1 MLVASVVIAG
11 GCGGGDG
18 SSGAVVSG
26 AVTAPAFSHLDGDTN
41 NPLDPLR
48 RNDTSAAAQ
57 PLANPA
63 AVAGYLRTAGSP
75 GDADPQARFA
85 SSADLDD
92 WYAVT
97 LAAGQAVNLVIHGT
111 EPDTDFDLFLTDAG
125 GSVVASSVNVND
137 AAADR
142 GNIETLQAP
151 ADGDF
156 LIHIAAV
163 QGAGNYVLRLG
174 NGVEALRTSG
184 LSVQGDFVPGQVI
197 VRFHDGMAPAGRGA
211 VTRAGLYRVPV
222 DRPVGASAGPR
233 AAADAGLRFASERA
247 RRKYRTIQHLKALR
261 RNPNVRWASL
271 NYRVTPLAT
280 TSDPKFDN
288 QQNLAAARFPEA
300 WTTVAAEAQRDVVV
314 AVVDTGVVRHPDLDG
329 NVNAAD
335 GYDFVQADGG
345 IDADP
350 TDPAPSGL
358 YHGIHVA
365 GTLAAVTDNDYLIAG
380 AAGTTNPVR
389 LMMVRAL
396 GANGGTEYDVLQAV
410 RYAAGLANDSGRLPA
425 RPAEVINLSLGG
437 GSGQL
442 GEAFREVRDQAGVI
456 LVAAAGN
463 AGVDSINVP
472 AIYDGVVAVGALA
485 PDGSRAGF
493 SNTGEDLDV
502 MAPGV
507 GIPGLGLNADGSP
520 TAFELDGTSM
530 ATPHVAAVAA
540 LMKAVWPRMTPDQF
554 DCALLA
560 GDLTDDL
567 GAAGWDRD
575 TGYGAI
581 DAADAVAAAVAYRSG
596 AASLEGRV
604 IAEPRV
610 LDFGSLLDVLT
621 LEVSAPCDA
630 GTTVSVSAS
639 TADGAD
645 WLSVGPPSDPRG
657 IGEYRVRVDR
667 TAMPPQTSARGT
679 LTVRSSS
686 PDVAPLEIDVVAL
699 TEPAGAFAADAGTL
713 YVQLVGL
720 GDSAASREQRLQ
732 TGADGGPYRFRFAAV
747 PPGEYLL
754 LAGTD
759 RDYDFF
765 VNDPGEAFGAYPE
778 AGTIRRIRIGDDGG
792 LGGLDF
798 ELGFRGRL
806 DTRSGSV
813 QRADDSPWRRRP

>member
-1 MLVASVVIAG
+1 V
-11 GCGGGDG
+11 
-18 SSGAVVSG
+18 
-26 AVTAPAFSHLDGDTN
+26 
-41 NPLDPLR
+41 
-48 RNDTSAAAQ
+48 
-57 PLANPA
+57 
-63 AVAGYLRTAGSP
+63 VAGYLRTAGSP
-75 GDADPQARFA
+75 GDADPRARFA
-85 SSADLDD
+85 SSSDLDD

-111 EPDTDFDLFLTDAG
+111 EPDTDFDLFLTDAE
-125 GSVVASSVNVND
+125 GSVVESSVNVND
-137 AAADR
+137 AAVDR
-142 GNIETLQAP
+142 GNIETLEAP

-156 LIHIAAV
+156 LIRISAV
-163 QGAGNYVLRLG
+163 GGAGNYVLRLG
-174 NGVEALRTSG
+174 NGVEALRTSS
-184 LSVQGDFVPGQVI
+184 LSVQGDFVPGQII
-197 VRFHDGMAPAGRGA
+197 VRFHDGMAPTGRGT
-211 VTRAGLYRVPV
+211 VPRARLYRVPV
-222 DRPVGASAGPR
+222 DRPVSASAGPR
-233 AAADAGLRFASERA
+233 VAADAGLRFASDRA

-261 RNPNVRWASL
+261 RNPAVRWASL
-271 NYRVTPLAT
+271 NHRVTPLAT
-280 TSDPKFDN
+280 TSDPNFGN
-288 QQNLAAARFPEA
+288 QENLVAARFPEA
-300 WTTVAAEAQRDVVV
+300 WTTVAAEAQGDVVV

-358 YHGIHVA
+358 YHGTHVA
-365 GTLAAVTDNDYLIAG
+365 GTLGAVTDNASFIAG
-380 AAGTTNPVR
+380 AAGTSNPVR

-396 GANGGTEYDVLQAV
+396 GASGGTEYDVLQGV
-410 RYAAGLANDSGRLPA
+410 RYAAGLANDSGLLPA
-425 RPAEVINLSLGG
+425 QPADVINLSLGG

-442 GEAFREVRDQAGVI
+442 EAAFREVRDQAGVI

-472 AIYDGVVAVGALA
+472 AAYDGVVAVGALA
-485 PDGSRAGF
+485 PDGSRAEF
-493 SNTGEDLDV
+493 SNTGEELDV

-507 GIPGLGLNADGSP
+507 NILGLGLDADGSP
-520 TAFELDGTSM
+520 IAFELDGTSM

-540 LMKAVWPRMTPDQF
+540 LMKAVWPQMTPDQF

-581 DAADAVAAAVAYRSG
+581 DAADAVAAAVAYRTG

-604 IAEPRV
+604 IVEPRR
-610 LDFGSLLDVLT
+610 LDFGNLLDVLT
-621 LEVSAPCDA
+621 LDVSAPCDA
-630 GTTVSVSAS
+630 GTTVSVSVS

-645 WLSVGPPSDPRG
+645 WLSLEPPADPRG

-667 TAMPPQTSARGT
+667 AAMPRQTSARGT
-679 LTVRSSS
+679 VTVRSSN
-686 PDVAPLEIDVVAL
+686 PGVTPLEIEVVAL

-720 GDSAASREQRLQ
+720 GDSTASREQRLQ
-732 TGADGGPYRFRFAAV
+732 TGADGGPYRFRFEAV

-765 VNDPGEAFGAYPE
+765 VNDPGEAFGAYPD
-778 AGTIRRIRIGDDGG
+778 AGAFRRIRIGDDGG

-806 DTRSGSV
+806 DTRGGSV
-813 QRADDSPWRRRP
+813 QRAGDSPWRRSP